1 MKAFENA
8 ESLFSANDRR
18 IAFTAHNIIGPRENG
33 EGSYNVIAA
42 RLFGLSYP
50 NFLRFARE
58 YYNGTIIGKNGYSY
72 VIFKNSRD
80 CDRIV
85 KELNE
90 RWDTVIKE
98 RTKRGLLN
106 EGEK

>member
-18 IAFTAHNIIGPRENG
+18 IAFTAHDFIGPREDG
-33 EGSYNVIAA
+33 QGSYNVIAA

-50 NFLRFARE
+50 NFLRFARQ
-58 YYNGTIIGKNGYSY
+58 YYNGTIIGKDGYSY

-90 RWDTVIKE
+90 RWDEVTKE
-98 RTKRGLLN
+98 RIRRGLSIK
-106 EGEK
+106 GEK